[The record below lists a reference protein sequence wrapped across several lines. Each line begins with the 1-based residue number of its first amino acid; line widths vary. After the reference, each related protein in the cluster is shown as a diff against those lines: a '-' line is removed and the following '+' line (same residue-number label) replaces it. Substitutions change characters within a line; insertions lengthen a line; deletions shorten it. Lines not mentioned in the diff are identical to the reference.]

1 MYNVTVVIGTNLDK
15 DILHDIPANTT
26 LRQVCESV
34 GFDYASGQLTLDG
47 GALNPGE
54 LDKTFAQLGIAS
66 KCYLLRVAKTQNA

>member
-1 MYNVTVVIGTNLDK
+1 MYNVTVIIGTNLDK
-15 DILHDIPANTT
+15 ETISVPANTT
-26 LRQVCESV
+26 LRQACESV

-66 KCYLLRVAKTQNA
+66 KCYLLRVAKTQNG